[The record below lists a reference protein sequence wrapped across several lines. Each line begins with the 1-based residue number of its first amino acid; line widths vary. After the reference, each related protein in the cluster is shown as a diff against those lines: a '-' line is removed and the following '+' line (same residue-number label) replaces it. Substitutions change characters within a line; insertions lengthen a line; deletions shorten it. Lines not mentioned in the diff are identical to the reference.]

1 MFNMCMH
8 IRLIILHV
16 QQTPQSEDRESCQH
30 TRLSCARNDIKTS
43 RARYLVAPEQM
54 ERPGPKHA
62 AVESEE
68 EEERLY
74 QDAIVD
80 EEGERPPGYT

>member
-1 MFNMCMH
+1 
-8 IRLIILHV
+8 
-16 QQTPQSEDRESCQH
+16 
-30 TRLSCARNDIKTS
+30 
-43 RARYLVAPEQM
+43 M

-80 EEGERPPGYT
+80 EEGESPPGYT

>member
-1 MFNMCMH
+1 M
-8 IRLIILHV
+8 
-16 QQTPQSEDRESCQH
+16 
-30 TRLSCARNDIKTS
+30 S

-80 EEGERPPGYT
+80 EEGESPPGYSHPVKGNGIEMGANAFAVSVLTVSISFLY